1 MTASTA
7 LPLKRHQ
14 LIWRQAQFDLR
25 LTLANGEQLL
35 LTVIVPL
42 AVLLGLTFAT
52 GIDLGDSSSQLPRV
66 TWALPGV
73 ITVAILSSAFA
84 SLAIAT
90 GFDRRSGSL
99 LLLATTPLSRSDIVW
114 ARATATL
121 VLVIGQVLALSIV
134 AAFLGWRPTGAVA
147 VALAVIILGTFSLAA
162 CAIAIA
168 GILRAEA
175 TLAIANGVFLVL
187 LVAGGTALPSSA
199 LPGPLAIA
207 AAALPSG
214 ALGDALR
221 LTMIETSLST
231 VWPAVLVP
239 VGVLTAWLVVGGLVA
254 RRTFRWS

>member
-1 MTASTA
+1 MTTTA
-7 LPLKRHQ
+7 AQPLSRRQ
-14 LIWRQAQFDLR
+14 LIWRQAGFDLR

-35 LTVIVPL
+35 LTVIIPL

-52 GIDLGDSSSQLPRV
+52 GIDLGDSGSTLPRV
-66 TWALPGV
+66 TWALAGV

-99 LLLATTPLSRSDIVW
+99 LLLATTPLSRSDIMW
-114 ARATATL
+114 ARALATL
-121 VLVIGQVLALSIV
+121 VLVFGQVLALSIV
-134 AAFLGWRPTGAVA
+134 AAFLGWRPSGAMGVT
-147 VALAVIILGTFSLAA
+147 LAVIILGTFSLAA

-175 TLAIANGVFLVL
+175 TLAVANGAFLVL
-187 LVAGGTALPSSA
+187 LVAGGTALPASV
-199 LPGPLAIA
+199 LPDPLATIA
-207 AAALPSG
+207 QALPSG

-221 LTMIETSLST
+221 ITMVETST
-231 VWPAVLVP
+231 AVMWPAVLVP
-239 VGVLTAWLVVGGLVA
+239 LGVLTVWLIVGGVIA